1 MMDGPVINGLRKEDH
16 PELYGSIER
25 LMRLYGLKKIR
36 VDINKNVPNAQGKS
50 KLLNDHLILSPDM
63 LRLMKGMD
71 KDETESIMAH
81 ELCHVFYRDYH
92 VLGGILLVFSLPFI
106 LFCLYY
112 LVYGSLSGAYA
123 GVSYKDFRF
132 WLLLL
137 LFVFGVR
144 AVFWTSRQFEA
155 RADREAILKTR
166 SPEAMK
172 RALAKITAS
181 MISTTRRPG
190 LLLQVGAII
199 MNIFFYIAGSL
210 HPTMRERFE
219 QIDLVNRMFIGQKA
233 QTEGPL
239 ANMKKDSE

>member
-1 MMDGPVINGLRKEDH
+1 MINGLRKEDH

-25 LMRLYGLKKIR
+25 IMRLYGLKKIR
-36 VDINKNVPNAQGKS
+36 VDINKKVQNAQGKS
-50 KLLNDHLILSPDM
+50 KLLEDHLIFSPDM
-63 LRLMKGMD
+63 LKLMKGMD
-71 KDETESIMAH
+71 KDETESILAH
-81 ELCHVFYRDYH
+81 ELCHVYYRDYH

-112 LVYGSLSGAYA
+112 IVYGSLTGVYA
-123 GVSYKDFRF
+123 GVSYKDIRL

-144 AVFWTSRQFEA
+144 AVFWTSRQYEA

-166 SPEAMK
+166 KPEAMK

-181 MISTTRRPG
+181 MIATHRRPG
-190 LLLQVGAII
+190 LLMQAGAII

-219 QIDLVNRMFIGQKA
+219 QIDLVNRMFIGQPAGEKY
-233 QTEGPL
+233 PL
-239 ANMKKDSE
+239 APQKE

>member
-1 MMDGPVINGLRKEDH
+1 MGGPVISGLRKEDH

-25 LMRLYGLKKIR
+25 VMRLYGLEKIR
-36 VDINKNVPNAQGKS
+36 VDVKKNVPNAQGKS
-50 KLLNDHLILSPDM
+50 KLLNDHLIFSPDM
-63 LRLMKGMD
+63 LKLMKGMD
-71 KDETESIMAH
+71 KDETENILAH
-81 ELCHVFYRDYH
+81 ELCHVYYRDYH
-92 VLGGILLVFSLPFI
+92 VLGGILLIFSLPFI

-112 LVYGSLSGAYA
+112 IIYGSLTGVYA
-123 GVSYKDFRF
+123 GVSYEDIRF

-166 SPEAMK
+166 APEAMK

-181 MISTTRRPG
+181 MITTPKRPG
-190 LLLQVGAII
+190 LLLQVVAII
-199 MNIFFYIAGSL
+199 TSIFFYVAGSL

-219 QIDLVNRMFIGQKA
+219 QIDLVNRMFIGQKV

-239 ANMKKDSE
+239 SNIKKDSEL